1 MEFLGASVLHAASCS
16 LHGLSTMTSS
26 LRKLEPLA
34 DALEHSRTTL
44 AEKEAAQEEKLA
56 NRKVVKMPG
65 VAKPADWK
73 PYVPPAP
80 KEKKERGPIRKDPMR
95 RKERLQRL
103 ADVDYGRPYTKRR
116 RRRDQDGDAEEGE
129 GL

>member
-1 MEFLGASVLHAASCS
+1 
-16 LHGLSTMTSS
+16 MTSPH
-26 LRKLEPLA
+26 LHKLEPLA

-65 VAKPADWK
+65 VAKPADWSWT
-73 PYVPPAP
+73 PPAP
-80 KEKKERGPIRKDPMR
+80 KEKKEKPPPK
-95 RKERLQRL
+95 KYNAEKTERFKN
-103 ADVDYGRPYTKRR
+103 VDYGRPYTKRR
-116 RRRDQDGDAEEGE
+116 RRDPDGDAEEGE

>member
-80 KEKKERGPIRKDPMR
+80 KEKKEKPPPK
-95 RKERLQRL
+95 KYNAEKTERFKN
-103 ADVDYGRPYTKRR
+103 VDYGRPYTKRR
-116 RRRDQDGDAEEGE
+116 RRDPDGDAEEGE

>member
-1 MEFLGASVLHAASCS
+1 M
-16 LHGLSTMTSS
+16 
-26 LRKLEPLA
+26 K
-34 DALEHSRTTL
+34 
-44 AEKEAAQEEKLA
+44 K
-56 NRKVVKMPG
+56 PG
-65 VAKPADWK
+65 VAKPDDWK

-80 KEKKERGPIRKDPMR
+80 KEKKERGPIRKDSMQ

>member
-1 MEFLGASVLHAASCS
+1 M
-16 LHGLSTMTSS
+16 
-26 LRKLEPLA
+26 
-34 DALEHSRTTL
+34 
-44 AEKEAAQEEKLA
+44 
-56 NRKVVKMPG
+56 
-65 VAKPADWK
+65 
-73 PYVPPAP
+73 PPAP